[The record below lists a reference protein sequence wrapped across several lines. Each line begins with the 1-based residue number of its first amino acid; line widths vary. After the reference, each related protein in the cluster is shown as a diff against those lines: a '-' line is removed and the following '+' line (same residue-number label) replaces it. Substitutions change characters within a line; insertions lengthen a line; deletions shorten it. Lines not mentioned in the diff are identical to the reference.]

1 MSLAVCAA
9 YAKPVTVDSKQ
20 IIAPSGYKVA
30 ITEADLLD
38 YPCMEVTN
46 VDSDT
51 AVEGFFSKAPG
62 KVFQGGHS
70 LRTRRVCCSGCARGS
85 CGR

>member
-62 KVFQGGHS
+62 KVFQGGALPQNS
-70 LRTRRVCCSGCARGS
+70 SRML
-85 CGR
+85 